1 MKAYIEKREKMAE
14 IITMSCG
21 IGRSFKEAMVAV
33 TKAKKSKTK
42 FNLKFYEGRKLRSK
56 IHKNFKKRAKDYFN
70 LAKTLSKEQIKAL
83 QSFSFHDPIT
93 GMLNKTGFVIKL
105 EELKKRGITKGYYI
119 LFDLDDL
126 HYWNSKLGYLKVDE
140 YLEMIGR
147 EIVDTL
153 RSRKLSTP
161 EERVVEVVGH
171 RLNESAGD
179 EFLIFISLK
188 QCEKS
193 REKIKE
199 VVHDILKR
207 VYEKQSEIK

>member
-1 MKAYIEKREKMAE
+1 MAE

-21 IGRSFKEAMVAV
+21 IGKSFKEAMVAV
-33 TKAKKSKTK
+33 AEAKKSKTK
-42 FNLKFYEGRKLRSK
+42 FNLNFYRGPKLRSR
-56 IHKNFKKRAKDYFN
+56 IHENFKQRAKDYFN
-70 LAKTLSKEQIKAL
+70 LAKTLSEEQIKAL
-83 QSFSFHDPIT
+83 QSFSFHDPVT

-105 EELKKRGITKGYYI
+105 EELKKRGITNGYYV

-140 YLEMIGR
+140 YLEMIGK
-147 EIVDTL
+147 EVVNTL

-188 QCEKS
+188 HCEKN
-193 REKIKE
+193 REKIKDL
-199 VVHDILKR
+199 VQNILKN
-207 VYEKQSEIK
+207 VYQKQSEMKRS